1 MEIINNLFGNICELL
16 PQREYALLT
25 GEFRS
30 SDHGAFMGEE
40 EWDPDRVRAEAKFV
54 HFSDYPFPKP
64 WEESTIK
71 EQEEAVPKCGI
82 DKEGREDCRARDIW
96 VELYRDFK
104 MRRKVC
110 LFFPAIWCP
119 GG

>member
-25 GEFRS
+25 GEYRS
-30 SDHGAFMGEE
+30 QDHRALLGEE
-40 EWDPDRVRAEAKFV
+40 QWDPDRVTGEARFV

-64 WEESTIK
+64 WEESTMK
-71 EQEEAVPKCGI
+71 KQQEAVPKCEV
-82 DKEGREDCRARDIW
+82 DQEGREDCRARDIW

-110 LFFPAIWCP
+110 FSWFVWLLI
-119 GG
+119 